1 MHFTAEHEMAD
12 KVEISRLVL
21 VYIGLCW
28 TLNLISLYGI
38 ITLTKL
44 YGKRWNPIDETKPI
58 HCKLERDWYMTLPDV
73 SYCVSGRK
81 MFIIHHVLYTTTDV
95 SAVI

>member
-1 MHFTAEHEMAD
+1 MHFTAEHEVAD

-28 TLNLISLYGI
+28 TLNLISLSGI

-44 YGKRWNPIDETKPI
+44 YGKRWNPIDETNQSIVNLKEI
-58 HCKLERDWYMTLPDV
+58 DIWHYRMCLIVSVAERC
-73 SYCVSGRK
+73 S
-81 MFIIHHVLYTTTDV
+81 
-95 SAVI
+95 